1 VTVVERRDG
10 EFVPEFQANALLSV
24 HDLHR
29 SFGGLKAVDGISFEV
44 QRGGITG
51 LIGPNGAGKST
62 ALGLVAGAIAPSAG
76 TVSFD
81 GRDITRATVHDR
93 ARIGLTRTFQLSS
106 EFPRLTVLENLL
118 AAVPDQPGD
127 SLWGAVLGRR
137 YWGSAEQQHVERA
150 RDLLARFEMQ
160 AKESEYAGN
169 LSGGQKRL
177 VEIMRALMTRPR
189 LLLLDEP
196 MAGVHPNL
204 AQSIAS
210 YLEQL
215 RDEGLTMLMIEHELA
230 IVDRLCDP
238 VVVMAQGRI
247 IARGRMAEVR
257 QHEGVV
263 EAYLVG

>member
-1 VTVVERRDG
+1 MTVAIAAASPAEPGART
-10 EFVPEFQANALLSV
+10 ALLSV
-24 HDLHR
+24 RDLRR
-29 SFGGLKAVDGISFEV
+29 SFGGLQAVDGVSFDV
-44 QRGGITG
+44 LPGGIHG

-62 ALGLVAGAIAPSAG
+62 VLGLIAGAISATAG

-81 GRDITRATVHDR
+81 GRDITTLAVHDR
-93 ARIGLTRTFQLSS
+93 ARLGLTRTFQLSS

-118 AAVPDQPGD
+118 AAAHHERGD
-127 SLWGAVLGRR
+127 TLWGALRGRGF
-137 YWGSAEQQHVERA
+137 WGAVERELVERA
-150 RDLLARFEMQ
+150 RELLDRFGMT
-160 AKESEYAGN
+160 AKESEYAGD

-210 YLEQL
+210 YLERL
-215 RDEGLTMLMIEHELA
+215 RDEGLTMLMIEHELS

-238 VVVMAQGRI
+238 VAAMAQGRI
-247 IARGRMAEVR
+247 IAEGTMAEVR
-257 QHEGVV
+257 RDEQVL

>member
-1 VTVVERRDG
+1 MSVNVGGRPVADPNSAE
-10 EFVPEFQANALLSV
+10 PLLSV
-24 HDLHR
+24 RDLRR
-29 SFGGLKAVDGISFEV
+29 SFGGLQAVDGVSFDV
-44 QRGGITG
+44 LQGGIHG

-62 ALGLVAGAIAPSAG
+62 VLGLVAGAIAPTGG
-76 TVSFD
+76 TVFFD
-81 GRDITRATVHDR
+81 SLDITSLSVHKR
-93 ARIGLTRTFQLSS
+93 ARLGLTRTFQLSS

-118 AAVPDQPGD
+118 AAANHERGD
-127 SLWGAVLGRR
+127 TLWGALRGQR
-137 YWGSAEQQHVERA
+137 YWGAVERDIVERA
-150 RDLLARFEMQ
+150 RELLDRFGMT
-160 AKESEYAGN
+160 AKESEYAGD

-204 AQSIAS
+204 AQSIAT
-210 YLEQL
+210 YLERL
-215 RDEGLTMLMIEHELA
+215 RDEGLTMLMIEHELS

-247 IARGRMAEVR
+247 IAVGTMAEVR
-257 QHEGVV
+257 RDEQVL